1 MNNSKTKS
9 QLGLTL
15 IEALIAIAIF
25 AIFALLI
32 NSIFINVL
40 RGATKQESLKEVKQN
55 GDVALITMTNRI
67 REATDLGTCPASAS
81 TTINI
86 INKDG
91 TTTQLGLASNRIT
104 AVTGPETEFL
114 TNSFVRVTSLAITC
128 NDLGLNPLITIDFVV
143 EHVNNVNQPLRAEE
157 HANMRFLTRVG
168 LRIN

>member
-55 GDVALITMTNRI
+55 GDIALITMTNRI
-67 REATDLGTCPASAS
+67 REATDLGTCPASAN
-81 TTINI
+81 TISI

-91 TTTQLGLASNRIT
+91 TTTQLGLVSNRIT
-104 AVTGPETEFL
+104 AVTGTETEFL
-114 TNSFVRVTSLAITC
+114 TNSFVRVTSLTISC
-128 NDLGLNPLITIDFVV
+128 NDLVLNPLITIDFVV
-143 EHVNNVNQPLRAEE
+143 EHINNINQPLRAEE
-157 HANMRFLTRVG
+157 HANMRFLTTVG